1 MNAQINET
9 ENLNHE
15 IHGEAFGQKLVIG
28 FTNVYYT
35 LWVVTFF
42 AKVEN
47 VRYIQNLSVD
57 FGAAQKK
64 AADMLKPG
72 EELEIDLDLKGDSGF
87 NFFRPLAAKRYA
99 PELLAFSR
107 FAGKDMRTI
116 NPNEEYF
123 YAETRYGVEYKKMSG
138 LLWATYLNEDEKT
151 FRGLRRRVIARQML
165 IKAGI
170 LVHTPAGYFTPEQIK
185 KKEIKAMRDMAVN
198 GHHEEDGKRLELT
211 ITRVGN
217 VGSFDTQYG
226 ITFIF
231 TFIDSNNRLF
241 KYMGSNRLD
250 IEDGQTVEVKA
261 TIKHSEYKGVAET
274 KLQRIKIK

>member
-1 MNAQINET
+1 MNAQINDT

-15 IHGEAFGQKLVIG
+15 VYGEAYGQKLVIG

-47 VRYIQNLSVD
+47 VRYLQNLSVD

-72 EELEIDLDLKGDSGF
+72 EELEIDLDLKGESGY

-107 FAGKDMRTI
+107 FAGRDMRTI
-116 NPNEEYF
+116 NPDEEYF
-123 YAETRYGVEYKKMSG
+123 FAATKYGIEYKKMSG

-151 FRGLRRRVIARQML
+151 FRGLRRRVIAR
-165 IKAGI
+165 
-170 LVHTPAGYFTPEQIK
+170 
-185 KKEIKAMRDMAVN
+185 
-198 GHHEEDGKRLELT
+198 
-211 ITRVGN
+211 
-217 VGSFDTQYG
+217 
-226 ITFIF
+226 
-231 TFIDSNNRLF
+231 
-241 KYMGSNRLD
+241 
-250 IEDGQTVEVKA
+250 
-261 TIKHSEYKGVAET
+261 
-274 KLQRIKIK
+274 